1 MCVQFPNR
9 YSKRKNKYGT
19 TNNRFVTLSHAQLSV
34 STAFNVIIFYL
45 TKRIKTII
53 VYMYLLI
60 ALTYFVNRNL
70 TSVKIVDDEVL
81 TSSVPSR
88 YVHVVDPFASE
99 ITFNLGTCPSKKVL
113 HVACNDA
120 GKWIIVVVYTALRE

>member
-9 YSKRKNKYGT
+9 YSKRKNKCGT
-19 TNNRFVTLSHAQLSV
+19 TNNRLVTLSHAQLSV
-34 STAFNVIIFYL
+34 SAVFNVVIFYL
-45 TKRIKTII
+45 IKRIKTII
-53 VYMYLLI
+53 VYIYILI
-60 ALTYFVNRNL
+60 ALTYFINRNL

-120 GKWIIVVVYTALRE
+120 GKSMVVIVCTAPRE